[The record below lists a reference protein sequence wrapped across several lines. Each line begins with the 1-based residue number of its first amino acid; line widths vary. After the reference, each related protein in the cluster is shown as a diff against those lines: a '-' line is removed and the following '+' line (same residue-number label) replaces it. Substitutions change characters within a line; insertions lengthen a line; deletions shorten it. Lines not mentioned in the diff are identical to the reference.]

1 MTRFT
6 RRQWLGA
13 ALAAASWPLAQR
25 TAWAQAPYPN
35 RPIKWLVPY
44 LAGTA
49 PDNSARMI
57 ADVVSPLL
65 GQPIVIENRPGAG
78 GNVGTRMVANAPADG
93 YTWLYAGSP
102 IASNMRMFRN
112 PGFDALKDF
121 RYLLRLTKSE
131 VLLIVDA
138 DSGIASLDE
147 LVAKLKAQPGKID
160 YASGGIGTPSHLG
173 MEQLLAATGT
183 QALHVPYKGAS
194 ELVNAVM
201 GKQVTFGMPILSV
214 AYPFVRS
221 GKLRALATSGR
232 ERNPVLPKVASFTEL
247 GVKGLELTSWGGIAV
262 PAGTPDAATE
272 RIRAAFVQAM
282 KNPDLIAR
290 LEQQGGQVDVQGTQ
304 DFVRSIEQEMQ
315 ITGLMMKRVG
325 LEPN

>member
-1 MTRFT
+1 MTMRLPT
-6 RRQWLGA
+6 VRLLA
-13 ALAAASWPLAQR
+13 ALALALAWGAASAQYPARPVKVVVPATAGDGSDVLAR
-25 TAWAQAPYPN
+25 ALT
-35 RPIKWLVPY
+35 RV
-44 LAGTA
+44 LAESMST
-49 PDNSARMI
+49 SF
-57 ADVVSPLL
+57 
-65 GQPIVIENRPGAG
+65 VIENRPGAG